1 MKLNPTLSKTLALV
15 APVTLL
21 TISTTF
27 GASDFYMKIDDIK
40 GESTDVKHKDWIE
53 LDSFSWGMSNSSL
66 AGSGSGTGMG
76 TGKVSMQDMHFSM
89 KMNKASPR
97 LMLAC
102 ATGQHIPKLQFVVS
116 RADSDTGGTTDYYV
130 VTLTDVLVSSF
141 KTSSAPQPP
150 AGTPQVPET
159 ASLSLNFT
167 KIQWTYIAQDNET
180 ITVEH
185 DTTLAQPPN

>member
-21 TISTTF
+21 TISSTF
-27 GASDFYMKIDDIK
+27 GASDYYMKIEGIN
-40 GESTDVKHKDWIE
+40 GESTDLKHKDWIE
-53 LDSFSWGMSNSSL
+53 LDSFSWGMSNPSA

-89 KMNKASPR
+89 KMDKSSPR

-102 ATGQHIPKLQFVVS
+102 ATGQHIPRLQFTVS
-116 RADSDTGGTTDYYV
+116 RPDATGGTTDYYV
-130 VTLTDVLVSSF
+130 VTLSDVLISSF
-141 KTSSAPQPP
+141 QTSSAPQPP
-150 AGTPQVPET
+150 AGTPRAPES
-159 ASLSLNFT
+159 ASVKLNFT

-185 DTTLAQPPN
+185 DTTLVPPTN